1 MRSTRGW
8 TTRMTAA
15 TAPTLVVE
23 NISVGFRRGGKL
35 IPAVHDVSFSIS
47 PGETLALVGE
57 SGSGKSVTNL
67 AIMQLTP
74 PAPHS
79 EVKGRALLTCKDGI
93 TRDLISAKREE
104 IQAIRGNEIAMIFQ
118 EPMTSLNPVLSVGDQ
133 IAEAI
138 MLHRSMSKR
147 AALKETAD
155 LLALVGIPDA
165 VKRLDSYP
173 HHLSGGMRQRVMI
186 AMAISCE
193 PRVMVAD
200 EPTTALDV
208 TVQAQILELLKRLQE
223 QTGLAIIFITHNLG
237 VVAEVADRVMVM
249 YGGRLVE
256 EATAEQLFEKPL
268 MPYTSALLNSVPR
281 MDMAGRRDTVLEAIR
296 GSVPDPGNQPPGCTF
311 HPRCNH
317 FVAGRC
323 DVSQPPLEAAGG
335 GRKVRCLRWNEIG
348 VRA

>member
-1 MRSTRGW
+1 MQ
-8 TTRMTAA
+8 AA
-15 TAPTLVVE
+15 KSPTLVVE
-23 NISVGFRRGGKL
+23 NVSVSFRRGGRS
-35 IPAVHDVSFSIS
+35 IPAVHDVSFAIGA
-47 PGETLALVGE
+47 GETLALVGE

-67 AIMQLTP
+67 AVMQLTP
-74 PAPHS
+74 PAPRS
-79 EVKGRALLTCKDGI
+79 QVKGRALLTCKDGV
-93 TRDLISAKREE
+93 TRDLISASREE
-104 IQAIRGNEIAMIFQ
+104 IDSIRGNEISMIFQ
-118 EPMTSLNPVLSVGDQ
+118 EPMTSLNPVRSVGDQ

-138 MLHRSMSKR
+138 IIHRNLSKR
-147 AALKETAD
+147 QALKETAD

-165 VKRLDSYP
+165 AKRLDSYP

-186 AMAISCE
+186 AMAISCQ

-256 EATAEQLFEKPL
+256 EARADQLFERPL
-268 MPYTSALLNSVPR
+268 MPYTAALLNSVPH
-281 MDMAGRRDTVLEAIR
+281 MDKAGQRDVVLEAIR
-296 GSVPDPGNQPPGCTF
+296 GSVPDPGVLPPGCAF

-323 DVSQPPLEAAGG
+323 DVTQPPLEAVGE
-335 GRKVRCLRWNEIG
+335 GRKVRCVRWNEMG
-348 VRA
+348 GLL

>member
-1 MRSTRGW
+1 
-8 TTRMTAA
+8 MTATTSTPA
-15 TAPTLVVE
+15 LTVE
-23 NISVGFRRGGKL
+23 NISVGFRRSGKL

-67 AIMQLTP
+67 AVMQLTP
-74 PAPHS
+74 PAPRS
-79 EVKGRALLTCKDGI
+79 EVKGRALLACKDGV
-93 TRDLISAKREE
+93 TRDLIAAKPGE
-104 IQAIRGNEIAMIFQ
+104 IQAIRGNDISMIFQ
-118 EPMTSLNPVLSVGDQ
+118 EPMTSLNPVRSVGDQ

-138 MLHRSMSKR
+138 MLHKNVSQREAMQR
-147 AALKETAD
+147 TAD

-165 VKRLDSYP
+165 AKRLDSYP

-223 QTGLAIIFITHNLG
+223 KTGLAIIFITHNLG
-237 VVAEVADRVMVM
+237 VVAEIADRVMVM

-256 EATAEQLFEKPL
+256 EATAAQLFDRPL
-268 MPYTSALLNSVPR
+268 MPYTAALLNSVPR
-281 MDMAGRRDTVLEAIR
+281 MDMAGRRDVTLEAIR
-296 GSVPDPGNQPPGCTF
+296 GSVPDPGHQPPGCTF

-317 FVAGRC
+317 FVAGTC
-323 DVSQPPLEAAGG
+323 DVIQPPLESAGE
-335 GRKVRCLRWNEIG
+335 GRRLRCVRWREIAG
-348 VRA
+348 VPA

>member
-1 MRSTRGW
+1 
-8 TTRMTAA
+8 MTKPA
-15 TAPTLVVE
+15 APTLVVE
-23 NISVGFRRGGKL
+23 NLSVGFRRSGKL

-47 PGETLALVGE
+47 PSETLALVGE

-74 PAPHS
+74 PAPRS
-79 EVKGRALLTCKDGI
+79 EVKGKALLACKDGV
-93 TRDLISAKREE
+93 TRDLITAKRED
-104 IQAIRGNEIAMIFQ
+104 IQAIRGNDIAMIFQ
-118 EPMTSLNPVLSVGDQ
+118 EPMTSLNPVRSVGDQ

-138 MLHRSMSKR
+138 RLHRQSSRR
-147 AALKETAD
+147 AALKQAAD

-256 EATAEQLFEKPL
+256 EATASQLFDKPL

-281 MDMAGRRDTVLEAIR
+281 MDMAGRRDSVLEAIR
-296 GSVPDPGNQPPGCTF
+296 GSVPDPVNQPPGCTF

-317 FVAGRC
+317 FEAGRC
-323 DVSQPPLEAAGG
+323 DKSQPPLAMAGE

-348 VRA
+348 GRA